1 MFLHK
6 AVAIMQQIMKGKKM
20 FTAMVLACA
29 IGSVD
34 ATTCIEAIDE
44 KGPYETRKECYVRV
58 QEMVEVLMATM
69 PVPMQ
74 YSFKCDEG
82 KGQIT

>member
-1 MFLHK
+1 M
-6 AVAIMQQIMKGKKM
+6 M

-34 ATTCIEAIDE
+34 TTTCIEATDE
-44 KGPYETRKECYVRV
+44 RGPYETREECVMRV
-58 QEMVEVLMATM
+58 HQMISALSMTM

-74 YSFKCDEG
+74 YSYKCEEPAP
-82 KGQIT
+82 KGIKL

>member
-1 MFLHK
+1 
-6 AVAIMQQIMKGKKM
+6 M

-34 ATTCIEAIDE
+34 ASTCIEATDE
-44 KGPYETRKECYVRV
+44 RGPYKTEAECVMRV
-58 QEMVEVLMATM
+58 HQMVTALQMTL

-74 YSFKCDEG
+74 FHYKCTEPKPEG
-82 KGQIT
+82 MKL

>member
-1 MFLHK
+1 
-6 AVAIMQQIMKGKKM
+6 M

-34 ATTCIEAIDE
+34 ASTCIEATDE
-44 KGPYETRKECYVRV
+44 RGPYKTEAECKMRV
-58 QEMVEVLMATM
+58 HQMVTALQMTL

-74 YSFKCDEG
+74 FHFKCEEPKPEG
-82 KGQIT
+82 MNL

>member
-1 MFLHK
+1 
-6 AVAIMQQIMKGKKM
+6 M

-34 ATTCIEAIDE
+34 ASTCIEATDE
-44 KGPYETRKECYVRV
+44 RGPYKTEAECKMRV
-58 QEMVEVLMATM
+58 HQMVTALQMTL

-74 YSFKCDEG
+74 FHYKCTEPKPEG
-82 KGQIT
+82 ITL